1 VREPPAGTSEAMTA
15 EPPTTCAADVSRS
28 HRPTEVRAA
37 HAGTQMSATE
47 VSTTHPAAEVSP
59 AHAAAAMTTA
69 AHAATAMTTATPTS
83 TARQRGGRD
92 AGTSHGY
99 GCSDDRDFVQRK
111 FPHDSFS
118 FRSDDSTLAPMLS
131 APRRRAMS
139 LIQAIDCPGKRL
151 LNLVTAFSCLRCSS
165 PPLTAIAAASR

>member
-1 VREPPAGTSEAMTA
+1 MTA

-37 HAGTQMSATE
+37 HAGTQMSAT
-47 VSTTHPAAEVSP
+47 EVSP

>member
-1 VREPPAGTSEAMTA
+1 MTA

-37 HAGTQMSATE
+37 HAGTQMSAT
-47 VSTTHPAAEVSP
+47 HPATEVSP
-59 AHAAAAMTTA
+59 AHPATEVSAAHAAAAMTTA
-69 AHAATAMTTATPTS
+69 AHAATAMTAAAATS

-118 FRSDDSTLAPMLS
+118 FRSDDSTLAPTLS